1 MKRWVYACLVI
12 GLVLLAAPVAGQ
24 IPDAV
29 AVSTDTEWL
38 TAGSGETAAITVNVT
53 NGTPAAGVG
62 GVRVELS
69 VNGTDWSI
77 TPAEVVTGA
86 DGKAT
91 ARFSPGTKSGTARIT
106 AKVLGLD
113 EPLND
118 SVEQRID
125 HAAPYRLADL
135 WYDPEVNVS
144 ETTDIVLRMEDRYGN
159 PVDNRRVAETVTFM
173 VGSPAGGAKFVGSGS
188 DKATVGVDGTGNA
201 TARLRVD
208 TVAGENIV
216 YIRPPASAGSGRY
229 ITITAAGGEP
239 AGIYLVVDPASAS
252 VPADGDKVIRLTY
265 TLRDAFGNS
274 APGQGLWVN
283 ATIQRAGRP
292 DKQSVLLHSNHYG
305 QVMVTYGPEDSMG
318 TATITAT
325 AAANSSVSVTK
336 VVEFTSTEPVDIV
349 LSASPQSMPSRDVDS
364 GSVAQLR
371 AKVMDVKGNPVGG
384 EMVTFEIVPGSIN
397 HEGAKLVDNGNPY
410 LGETPG
416 QNESTAVTDE
426 NGYATVSFHSGEFAK
441 PSAGEKRIAA
451 RGNATVRATWK
462 NETLGRQANRSLIL
476 TWMNYPYL
484 SVKTEV
490 SPATIGMNDTVNVT
504 IRLTGDGYELQPDP
518 IDVVLVIDRS
528 GSMSGTDVSPTRMEA
543 AQAAASTFIGQMNT
557 SRDKV
562 GLVSFASDATLD
574 RVLTDNPDDIKGAI
588 DNLSANGA
596 TNMRKAFDVAISHLS
611 TNGRPEAVKAVI
623 LMSDG
628 DWNYHGTP
636 LAHGT
641 GLQNWGWSG
650 NTITYDYYEYYDG
663 HGGTI
668 SKGKITVPDV
678 QWNGKYNY
686 VEKNVDYCSDGEKTN
701 QNMSNYAI
709 ANDISLY
716 TITFAFNPDNNIRN
730 AMGTIANS
738 TGGFYKHA
746 PGGDDLAQV
755 YTDIAGELKTEA
767 GVNTTMTVF
776 ENVEVNE
783 TPIDAFEVFDYRHEN
798 GVSTYILNKS
808 GNGTPLYEGTINQ
821 TAGWKNNHKLHFD
834 IGTIH
839 LDQVWEAKIR
849 LAVNS
854 SYEAGDY
861 NNINIFGPGASLS
874 FNNGEDTL
882 DLPDTFLTV
891 LPDLNNTGI
900 TSAWL
905 EVDLKDPEPPAGQ
918 ESFTDTVPLEWTI
931 TYNGTS
937 EIHETLAY
945 SNDKLSWT
953 VFWTKTVDNS
963 TTVGTAL
970 LDARSLPAGD
980 YWIRLTASADDAPDA
995 RDTTSSAI
1003 PIGST
1008 SRAYIKIE

>member
-1 MKRWVYACLVI
+1 MYACLVI

-29 AVSTDTEWL
+29 TVSTDTAWL

-53 NGTPAAGVG
+53 NSTPATGVG

-69 VNGTDWSI
+69 VDGTDGSI
-77 TPAEVVTGA
+77 TPAKVVTAA

-91 ARFSPGTKSGTARIT
+91 ARFRPGTKSGTARIT
-106 AKVLGLD
+106 ATVLYEGLD
-113 EPLND
+113 EPLTD
-118 SVEQRID
+118 SVEQHID
-125 HAAPYRLADL
+125 HAAPYRLASL
-135 WYDPEVNVS
+135 WYNPEVIVG

-159 PVDNRRVAETVTFM
+159 PVDSRRVAETVTFM
-173 VGSPAGGAKFVGSGS
+173 VGSPAGGARFEESGS
-188 DKATVGVDGTGNA
+188 DKATVEVDETGNA
-201 TARLRVD
+201 TATLCVD
-208 TVAGENIV
+208 MVAGENIV
-216 YIRPPASAGSGRY
+216 YIQPPASAGSGRY

-318 TATITAT
+318 NATITAT

-336 VVEFTSTEPVDIV
+336 EVEFTSTEPVDIV
-349 LSASPQSMPSRDVDS
+349 LSASPQSMPSRDVNS
-364 GSVAQLR
+364 SSVAQLR
-371 AKVMDVKGNPVGG
+371 AKVMDVKGNPVKG
-384 EMVTFEIVPGSIN
+384 ETVTFEIVPGSIN
-397 HEGAKLVDNGNPY
+397 HDEEAKLVGNPY
-410 LGETPG
+410 LGEPPG

-426 NGYATVSFHSGEFAK
+426 SGYATVSFHPGKFDE

-451 RGNATVRATWK
+451 RGNATVRATWG
-462 NETLGRQANRSLIL
+462 TATRSLIL

-484 SVKTEV
+484 SVETEV
-490 SPATIGMNDTVNVT
+490 SPATIGMNDTVDVT

-518 IDVVLVIDRS
+518 IDVVLCTDRS
-528 GSMSGTDVSPTRMEA
+528 GSMLFDNPDRMHSVREA
-543 AQAAASTFIGQMNT
+543 AKTFVDQFAENHDRAAT
-557 SRDKV
+557 
-562 GLVSFASDATLD
+562 VSFGRNGTISRPGENSGIDTDEIDNNYTYPKTYSDYATLD
-574 RVLTDNPDDIKGAI
+574 IELTYDLEEVKEALDGIVPD
-588 DNLSANGA
+588 
-596 TNMRKAFDVAISHLS
+596 
-611 TNGRPEAVKAVI
+611 
-623 LMSDG
+623 
-628 DWNYHGTP
+628 HGTP
-636 LAHGT
+636 LRQGLKISIDHLTSKAKNGSVRAVVLLSDGDYNWYGDPLARGSSGSNDPTYYWDYWDRTTKYYKFT
-641 GLQNWGWSG
+641 GLSTQDLSVYAMN
-650 NTITYDYYEYYDG
+650 NNITIYSIGYADTISQGGKDTLRILAESTGGKYYDG
-663 HGGTI
+663 NAANI
-668 SKGKITVPDV
+668 
-678 QWNGKYNY
+678 
-686 VEKNVDYCSDGEKTN
+686 E
-701 QNMSNYAI
+701 AI
-709 ANDISLY
+709 Y
-716 TITFAFNPDNNIRN
+716 TE
-730 AMGTIANS
+730 
-738 TGGFYKHA
+738 
-746 PGGDDLAQV
+746 
-755 YTDIAGELKTEA
+755 IAGELKTEA
-767 GVNTTMTVF
+767 GVNTTMTVLDK
-776 ENVEVNE
+776 VEVNKA
-783 TPIDAFEVFDYRHEN
+783 PIDAFKVFDYRHEN

-808 GNGTPLYEGTINQ
+808 GDGTTLYDNTIDQ
-821 TAGWKNNHKLHFD
+821 TAGWNTGHNLHFD

-839 LDQVWEAKIR
+839 LNQVWKAEIR

-905 EVDLKDPEPPAGQ
+905 EVYLKDPELPPGQ

-945 SNDKLSWT
+945 SNDNRLSWT
-953 VFWTKTVDNS
+953 VFWTKTVGS
-963 TTVGTAL
+963 SATGGTAL

-995 RDTTSSAI
+995 RDTTRFAI